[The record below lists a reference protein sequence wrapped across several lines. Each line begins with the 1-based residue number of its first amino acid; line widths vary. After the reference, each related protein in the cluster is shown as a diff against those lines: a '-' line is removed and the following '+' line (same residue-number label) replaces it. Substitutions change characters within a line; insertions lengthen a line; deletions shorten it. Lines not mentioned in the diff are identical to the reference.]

1 MESNL
6 ESLFSNLVKLTDGLV
21 VDGVIE
27 SPNFTDVMKIYALI
41 DCIEKLSKLLN
52 VPTSVQLDND
62 DN

>member
-21 VDGVIE
+21 ENGVIE
-27 SPNFTDVMKIYALI
+27 SPNFTDVMKIYALV

-52 VPTSVQLDND
+52 VPTSVQLND